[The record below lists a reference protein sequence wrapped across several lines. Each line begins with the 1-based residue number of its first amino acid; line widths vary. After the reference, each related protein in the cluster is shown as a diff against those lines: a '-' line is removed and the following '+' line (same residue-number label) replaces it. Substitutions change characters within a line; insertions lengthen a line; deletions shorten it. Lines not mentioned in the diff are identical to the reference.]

1 MNRCPVFWLRSV
13 SGSDRGPEVGGKLA
27 IMPRQPVEHR
37 PLATVDRTVG
47 EPLAFGGFGL
57 ELFQFGLKVC
67 HGSALPV
74 FWERAKAGVLGLP
87 LPRGPLDNAHSAP
100 AAQQYMG
107 VEHIVGTQERQVGL
121 GFIRSPSMQNAK
133 RPQTG
138 ASLGPIICRV

>member
-1 MNRCPVFWLRSV
+1 M
-13 SGSDRGPEVGGKLA
+13 EGGFD
-27 IMPRQPVEHR
+27 VWHR
-37 PLATVDRTVG
+37 PTFTL
-47 EPLAFGGFGL
+47 
-57 ELFQFGLKVC
+57 
-67 HGSALPV
+67 
-74 FWERAKAGVLGLP
+74 
-87 LPRGPLDNAHSAP
+87 LDNAHSAP